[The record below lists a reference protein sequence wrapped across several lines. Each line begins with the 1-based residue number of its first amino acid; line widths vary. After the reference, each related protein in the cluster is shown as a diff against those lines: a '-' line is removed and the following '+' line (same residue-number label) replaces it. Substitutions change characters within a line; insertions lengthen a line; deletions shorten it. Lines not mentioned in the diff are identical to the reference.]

1 MQIRRWTLAVAA
13 ATAVLVPLSLSTV
26 AQAATKVDV
35 LTISKVKGTNVK
47 AKAVLSA
54 GLASKKHVSFV
65 STGSSASL
73 DATCSSGSVSFKVTS
88 NPAKGRTADL
98 GETKQTTTKCKVTG
112 SLASLVTKLT
122 ITSTSTA
129 RKPYKT
135 TITDKKGDHVTI
147 TSPVAKV
154 AVVTTVVGT
163 LTCIYTAKSI
173 KGSYSNK
180 TNDITFSKQ
189 KFVLDK
195 SKSSADCSLAGTGGS
210 FSAVFGPLKDT
221 SVKGRP
227 KVFVN

>member
-26 AQAATKVDV
+26 AQAASKVDV

-65 STGSSASL
+65 STGGSASL
-73 DATCSSGSVSFKVTS
+73 DATCSSASVSFKVTS

-98 GETKQTTTKCKVTG
+98 GETKQTTTKCKVSG
-112 SLASLVTKLT
+112 SLASL
-122 ITSTSTA
+122 ITSLKITTTNTA

-135 TITDKKGDHVTI
+135 TITDKKGDPVTVM
-147 TSPVAKV
+147 SPVAKV
-154 AVVTTVVGT
+154 VVVTTVVGT

-180 TNDITFSKQ
+180 THDITFSKQ

-195 SKSSADCSLAGTGGS
+195 SKSKADCSLAGTGGS